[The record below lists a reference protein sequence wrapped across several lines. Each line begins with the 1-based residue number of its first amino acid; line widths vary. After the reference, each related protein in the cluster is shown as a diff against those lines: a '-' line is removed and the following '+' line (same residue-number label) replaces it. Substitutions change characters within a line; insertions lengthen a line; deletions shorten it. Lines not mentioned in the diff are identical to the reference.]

1 MGTQDTDEH
10 DASYSAEV
18 QVRWSDC
25 DPAGVVYYPNYFTL
39 FESVLFAFMEERG
52 STWQALMRDLALRF
66 PRLDARCRYV
76 GPATAGDRLRV
87 RLRVSEVRARGL
99 TVAFSI
105 EHAADR
111 RPVAEG
117 SVTFVAVPVDGGAG
131 AGAVELPKRLL
142 DVFAP
147 ITAGGSAV

>member
-1 MGTQDTDEH
+1 MGTPDGDEH
-10 DASYSAEV
+10 EASYSAEV

-39 FESVLFAFMEERG
+39 FESVLFAFMEQRG
-52 STWQALMRDLALRF
+52 ATWPALMRDHALRF
-66 PRLDARCRYV
+66 PRLDARCRYL
-76 GPATAGDRLRV
+76 GPATAGERLCV

-105 EHAADR
+105 EHAAER

-117 SVTFVAVPVDGGAG
+117 QVTFVAVPMDEGAG

-142 DVFAP
+142 EVFAP
-147 ITAGGSAV
+147 IMVVGPTV

>member
-1 MGTQDTDEH
+1 M
-10 DASYSAEV
+10 

-39 FESVLFAFMEERG
+39 FESVLFAFMEQRG
-52 STWQALMRDLALRF
+52 STWPALMRDLALRF

-76 GPATAGDRLRV
+76 GPAT
-87 RLRVSEVRARGL
+87 
-99 TVAFSI
+99 VAFFI

-117 SVTFVAVPVDGGAG
+117 SVTF
-131 AGAVELPKRLL
+131 R
-142 DVFAP
+142 
-147 ITAGGSAV
+147 